1 MPFTICIIDDD
12 LVSQFATRYC
22 VQQYFTDLDIV
33 GCDSGEE
40 GLSFCS
46 GFFEDKKQLPDS
58 IFLDLVMQGM
68 DGWTF
73 LDELKQTYG
82 KIKLPKVYVLSAFV
96 NANDR
101 AVAKKHPL
109 ISGYFDKPLS
119 RNHLQG
125 IFIEQGKGNM
135 I

>member
-33 GCDSGEE
+33 ACDSGEE

-46 GFFEDKKQLPDS
+46 GFFEDKKQLPDI
-58 IFLDLVMQGM
+58 IFL
-68 DGWTF
+68 
-73 LDELKQTYG
+73 
-82 KIKLPKVYVLSAFV
+82 IILPKVFVLSAFV